1 MYGNRHRVRRSGP
14 KSLDMP
20 TLVGGLAATGVGV
33 LLLLDSVGALRLSFG
48 WLGPALL
55 AAIGAYLLAAGLAQ
69 RSR

>member
-1 MYGNRHRVRRSGP
+1 
-14 KSLDMP
+14 MP

-48 WLGPALL
+48 WLGPALF

-69 RSR
+69 RRR

>member
-1 MYGNRHRVRRSGP
+1 VTPSGP
-14 KSLDMP
+14 RQLDVP

>member
-1 MYGNRHRVRRSGP
+1 MTRSGP
-14 KSLDMP
+14 TRLHVP

-55 AAIGAYLLAAGLAQ
+55 AAVGSYLLAGGLAQ
-69 RSR
+69 RRR